1 MVISS
6 RSPAAFTGKVSR
18 RSLLAGSRRSRLFA
32 FAPDEGRGWAPILQ
46 RGLERWTMKSD
57 SPARLTPAQ
66 LSTLRERLQVERARL
81 RGGADETLAPV
92 REPRERSADEMDEA
106 EESLAEH
113 EALGL
118 AAHDRARLVLVERAL
133 EKIEAKTY
141 GVSELSGEPI
151 GYARL
156 EAVPWA
162 HLTAAEQEDAERMTR
177 R

>member
-1 MVISS
+1 
-6 RSPAAFTGKVSR
+6 
-18 RSLLAGSRRSRLFA
+18 
-32 FAPDEGRGWAPILQ
+32 
-46 RGLERWTMKSD
+46 MKSD

-118 AAHDRARLVLVERAL
+118 AAHDRARLTLVERAL

-162 HLTAAEQEDAERMTR
+162 RLTAAEQEDAERMTR